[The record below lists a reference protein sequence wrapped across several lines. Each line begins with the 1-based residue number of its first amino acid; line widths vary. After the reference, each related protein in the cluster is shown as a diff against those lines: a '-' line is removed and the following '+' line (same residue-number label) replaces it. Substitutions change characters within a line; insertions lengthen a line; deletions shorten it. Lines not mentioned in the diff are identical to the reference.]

1 MIYLDTHAAIWL
13 QNGDAD
19 WMSPLAQKVL
29 EEETDV
35 RLSPIVVL
43 EFQILSESGR
53 LKMKTATVLANLVF
67 SVGAYVCALPFE
79 LVVRKAFE
87 ITWANDP
94 MDRLIVAH
102 ALANDAP
109 LLTRDRLILQRY
121 ARAFC

>member
-13 QNGDAD
+13 QNGDSD
-19 WMSPLAQKVL
+19 WMSPLAQKAL
-29 EEETDV
+29 LEETDV

-53 LKMKTATVLANLVF
+53 LKMATETVLSNLGI
-67 SVGAYVCALPFE
+67 SVGAHICGLPFE
-79 LVVRKAFE
+79 LIVRRAFE
-87 ITWANDP
+87 ITWTNDP

-109 LLTRDRLILQRY
+109 LLTRDRLILRRY